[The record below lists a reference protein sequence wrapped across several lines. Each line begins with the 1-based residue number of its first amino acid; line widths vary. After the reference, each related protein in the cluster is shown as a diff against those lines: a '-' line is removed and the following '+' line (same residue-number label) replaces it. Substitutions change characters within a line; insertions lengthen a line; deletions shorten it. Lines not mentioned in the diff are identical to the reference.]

1 MEEII
6 KRIKVEYN
14 FPPAVIEELTT
25 IIEAW
30 ESIAMSEQEIKE
42 ELKSY
47 EIYL

>member
-6 KRIKVEYN
+6 KRIKEEYD
-14 FPPAVIEELTT
+14 FPAAVIEELTT
-25 IIEAW
+25 IIGAW
-30 ESIAMSEQEIKE
+30 ESISMSEQEIKE